1 MQKIYNLPL
10 FGFVTL
16 LLSISSVSAQTF
28 TVLDNLYI
36 GYQQGIA
43 KMELPAPKSGSSV
56 SQGGQSAH
64 NFYFGYYFLSNKRFD
79 LGAEFGMESYPGES
93 LAIDNVQYSY
103 TGSYNYLALSSNIW
117 VTQSFGFRL
126 SGGIAQVNQNTVSN
140 KFTSSTS
147 LDLPRLEAG
156 LVLRLSPHM
165 SANLTYQHA
174 FGKSL
179 SSDELTTDNQ
189 KVATVNGAY
198 LGVQY
203 TF

>member
-1 MQKIYNLPL
+1 MKKILNTTLV
-10 FGFVTL
+10 GIAVL
-16 LLSISSVSAQTF
+16 LLGITSAKAETF

-43 KMELPAPKSGSSV
+43 KMDLPAPSNGGSDT
-56 SQGGQSAH
+56 QSNQNAH
-64 NFYFGYYFLSNKRFD
+64 NFYLGYYFLSNKRFD
-79 LGAEFGMESYPGES
+79 LGAEFGMESYPGWNFVINN
-93 LAIDNVQYSY
+93 AQYTYS
-103 TGSYNYLALSSNIW
+103 GSYNYLALSSNLW
-117 VTQSFGFRL
+117 VTQNFGFKL
-126 SGGIAQVNQNTVSN
+126 SGGIAQTTQSVVSN
-140 KFTSSTS
+140 QFTDTATKE
-147 LDLPRLEAG
+147 LARIEAG

-174 FGKSL
+174 FGQSL
-179 SSDELTTDNQ
+179 SSAELTTNNQ